1 MCVRHFTHRP
11 DDEVEGSVG
20 SLSRFPE
27 LFCRTCAA
35 PGAGHRGADFWHG
48 ITPSFGLV
56 YGTPSPG
63 DKRPVYERFLW
74 QTIRATTYAKGN
86 GCVSTGNSADLGRT
100 QLASTLVV
108 ELGAQ
113 YRPAAAGTHV
123 DGALPVK
130 PAPLLGEYTAEV
142 FDGCLASAP
151 AASRRCATRGCMSGS
166 RRHTARLQA
175 AESRAKIAPGN
186 GEELSC
192 RISLRSSH
200 A

>member
-1 MCVRHFTHRP
+1 VRHFTHRP

-100 QLASTLVV
+100 QLASTRVV

-113 YRPAAAGTHV
+113 CRPAAPGTRRWCAGR
-123 DGALPVK
+123 
-130 PAPLLGEYTAEV
+130 
-142 FDGCLASAP
+142 S
-151 AASRRCATRGCMSGS
+151 
-166 RRHTARLQA
+166 
-175 AESRAKIAPGN
+175 
-186 GEELSC
+186 
-192 RISLRSSH
+192 SLRRYSASTLPKCLTDGWH
-200 A
+200 QRRRPRGVARRGVV